1 MKFLVLTVRKHTKE
15 RLNVKTI
22 KLNNGIEMPMMGFG
36 VFQIPEDQTK
46 EVVTEALND
55 GYRLIDTAAGY
66 LNEEAVGE
74 AINSSSVDRDQIF
87 LTTKLWV
94 QDFGEEKAAQAI
106 DGALKRLN
114 QDYIDLLLLHQPMG
128 DYYGAWRAMEKA
140 VKAGKLKSIGVA
152 NFQSFQVQD
161 LMMHNEIKPAVNQ
174 IEINPLNPENDNVK
188 WLKNNEIVPEAWGPL
203 AQAQAGIFANPVL
216 QKIAETHGATTGQ
229 VMLAWNIQRG
239 VVVIPKSVHA
249 DRIKENF
256 AALDLELAD
265 DEMKAIA
272 GLDQGT
278 SYFNGLLTPATV
290 KTLGAMKFDYQ
301 N

>member
-1 MKFLVLTVRKHTKE
+1 M
-15 RLNVKTI
+15 KTI

>member
-1 MKFLVLTVRKHTKE
+1 M
-15 RLNVKTI
+15 KTI
-22 KLNNGIEMPMMGFG
+22 KLNNGIEMPMMGYG

-66 LNEEAVGE
+66 LNEKAVGE

-94 QDFGEEKAAQAI
+94 QDFGEEKAAKAI

-128 DYYGAWRAMEKA
+128 DYYGAWRAMEAA
-140 VKAGKLKSIGVA
+140 VKAGKVKSIGVA

-161 LMMHNEIKPAVNQ
+161 LMMHNEIKPVVNQ
-174 IEINPLNPENDNVK
+174 IEINPLNPENENVK
-188 WLKNNEIVPEAWGPL
+188 WLEDNGVVPEAWGPL
-203 AQAQAGIFANPVL
+203 AQAQAGIFTNPVL
-216 QKIAETHGATTGQ
+216 QKIAEAHNATTGQ

-256 AALDLELAD
+256 AALDVELSD
-265 DEMKAIA
+265 DEMKAID

-278 SYFNGLLTPATV
+278 SYFSGLLTPATV
-290 KTLGAMKFDYQ
+290 KALGNLKFDYK

>member
-1 MKFLVLTVRKHTKE
+1 MNKTV
-15 RLNVKTI
+15 
-22 KLNNGIEMPMMGFG
+22 KLNNGIEMPTLGYG

-46 EVVTEALND
+46 QVVTEALND

-66 LNEEAVGE
+66 LNEKAVGA
-74 AINSSSVDRDQIF
+74 AINDSSVSRDQIF

-94 QDFGEEKAAQAI
+94 QDYGEEKAVQAI
-106 DGALKRLN
+106 DGALKRLD

-140 VKAGKLKSIGVA
+140 VQAGKLRAIGVS

-161 LMMHNEIKPAVNQ
+161 LMMHNEIKPVVNQ

-188 WLKNNEIVPEAWGPL
+188 WLENNDIVPEAWGPMG
-203 AQAQAGIFANPVL
+203 QAQAGIFTNPVL
-216 QKIAETHGATTGQ
+216 TKIAEAHHKTVGQ

-256 AALDLELAD
+256 DVFDLSLSA
-265 DEMKAIA
+265 DEMKQIA
-272 GLDQGT
+272 SLDQGN

-290 KTLGAMKFDYQ
+290 KTLGNMKFDYQ

>member
-1 MKFLVLTVRKHTKE
+1 MNKTV
-15 RLNVKTI
+15 
-22 KLNNGIEMPMMGFG
+22 KLNNGIEMPTLGYG

-46 EVVTEALND
+46 QVVTEALND

-66 LNEEAVGE
+66 LNEKAVGA
-74 AINSSSVDRDQIF
+74 AINDSNVSRDQIF

-94 QDFGEEKAAQAI
+94 QDYGEEQAAKAI
-106 DGALKRLN
+106 DGALKRLD

-140 VKAGKLKSIGVA
+140 VKAGKLRAIGVS

-161 LMMHNEIKPAVNQ
+161 LMMHNEIKPVVNQ

-188 WLKNNEIVPEAWGPL
+188 WLVDNDIVPEAWGPMG
-203 AQAQAGIFANPVL
+203 QAQAGIFTNPVL
-216 QKIAETHGATTGQ
+216 TKIAKAHHKTVGQ

-239 VVVIPKSVHA
+239 VVVIPKSVHT

-256 AALDLELAD
+256 DVFDFSLSD
-265 DEMKAIA
+265 DEMKQIT
-272 GLDQGT
+272 GLDQGN
-278 SYFNGLLTPATV
+278 SYFKGLLTPATV
-290 KTLGAMKFDYQ
+290 KTLGNMKFDYQ